1 MTNATLARPAP
12 PHIFGEPEPAF
23 TSWDYS
29 VRDSASAQGPP
40 QLARTAGPASA
51 APATHL
57 SDDLIERLLRFVA
70 WEPGWD
76 GESAEQIETQTAF
89 RAMKTAKDM
98 LPVAAE
104 PFVAPAL
111 GGSLLLQW
119 DFADGT
125 SVEVYVDPDA
135 TFPESAALDRGGIVY
150 EVPLT
155 GHESLRCLL
164 ENRTA
169 APTA

>member
-1 MTNATLARPAP
+1 MMNATLTRHALPG
-12 PHIFGEPEPAF
+12 IFGETVPAF
-23 TSWDYS
+23 TSWDAFEHDGAY
-29 VRDSASAQGPP
+29 VQGPSP
-40 QLARTAGPASA
+40 LARTAGPASA

-76 GESAEQIETQTAF
+76 GESAERIETQTAF

-98 LPVAAE
+98 LPAAAE

-119 DFADGT
+119 DFDDGT
-125 SVEVYVDPDA
+125 SVEVYVDSDTA
-135 TFPESAALDRGGIVY
+135 FPESAALDRDGIVY

-155 GHESLRCLL
+155 GHDSLRSLL